1 MQASACK
8 PGSDMKAIIMAGG
21 GGSRLRPLTCGRP
34 KPMVPV
40 LNRPIMTHIVDLLKN
55 HGFADIGVTLQ
66 YQPEAIRDHFGNGAD
81 CGVNF
86 RYFVEETPLGT
97 AGSVKNAA
105 GFLDETFLVISGDA
119 LTDLELSR
127 AVEFHKAQGALATLV
142 LTRVDC
148 PLEYGVVIT
157 SEDGRVTQ
165 FLEKPGWGEVF
176 SDTVNTGIYVLEP
189 EVLDYFAPG
198 QVFDFSKDL
207 FPLLLREKK
216 PLFGLVLPGYWCDIG
231 NLQQYLEAHY
241 DALSGKVKM
250 NMPGTEVA
258 PRVWAEEDVFIHPE
272 AIVKGPALI
281 GANCQLGAGA
291 KIDPFTVLGCGS
303 LVQGGASIKKSV
315 LWNNVFV
322 GSGAALRGA
331 ILGSR
336 VQVQAKAG
344 IYEGAVVG
352 DDSIIRENSLLKP
365 DVKLWPHKLVET
377 GATVQQSLVW
387 GTCSP
392 KKVFGFEGITGL
404 VNVEITPE
412 FAARV
417 GAAFGS
423 ITGAGARL
431 AVSSDSYTASLMI
444 KEAVASGVQSVGAA
458 VLDLGEGITPMHR
471 YGMRA
476 LDCKGGV
483 HIKVSPQ
490 SPDKIVMIFT
500 NSRGGNISRGQERK
514 IENALAREDFLRSDP
529 SRIIPP
535 VAAPAVAAEYIS
547 AISGGLSAG
556 SLRDAGFKLLLCYDR
571 INLERFVAGLCE
583 KLGFSLENHDL
594 DGGGTA
600 YHSWLSYQEML
611 PSLARAVVESGAN
624 VGAVLDPNADRL
636 ILIDNKGQVIQE
648 DLLTALLSLIIL
660 KGQGGSVVV
669 PVTAPRVIEAL
680 AERYQGKVVRT
691 KTALQDFLDK
701 VLVNATGLEGISQFF
716 LHFDALSALARV
728 LEYTAQYN
736 TSLSELM
743 EEIPWFFMD
752 KKEVPVPWE
761 AKGRV
766 IRQLIQNPPA
776 SRLELLDGVKV
787 FHQDGWALVLPDPDE
802 PLCRVFSEGSTME
815 IAESLTD
822 MYIKKIHEIAGVKN

>member
-1 MQASACK
+1 
-8 PGSDMKAIIMAGG
+8 MKAIIMAGG
-21 GGSRLRPLTCGRP
+21 EGSRLRPLTCGRP

-40 LNRPIMTHIVDLLKN
+40 LNRPIMTHIVDLLRE
-55 HGFADIGVTLQ
+55 HGFNDIGVTLQ
-66 YQPEAIRDHFGNGAD
+66 YQPEAIRDHFGNGAEY
-81 CGVNF
+81 GVNL
-86 RYFVEETPLGT
+86 RYFVEEAPLGT

-105 GFLDETFLVISGDA
+105 CFLDETFLVISGDA

-127 AVEFHKAQGALATLV
+127 AVEFHKKQGALATLV

-157 SEDGRVTQ
+157 SADGKITQ

-198 QVFDFSKDL
+198 QKFDFSKDL

-231 NLQQYLEAHY
+231 NLQQYLEAHH
-241 DALSGKVKM
+241 DALSGKVKIKI
-250 NMPGTEVA
+250 PGTEVS
-258 PRVWAEEDVFIHPE
+258 PGVWVEEGVFINP
-272 AIVKGPALI
+272 AASVKGPALI

-291 KIDPFTVLGCGS
+291 RVEPFTVLGRGC
-303 LVQGGASIKKSV
+303 LMRERASIKRSV
-315 LWNNVFV
+315 LWNNVYV

-331 ILGSR
+331 VVGSR

-352 DDSIIRENSLLKP
+352 EDSIIRENSLLKP

-387 GTCSP
+387 GTCSQ
-392 KKVFGFEGITGL
+392 KKIFGFEGISGL

-423 ITGAGARL
+423 VAGAGARL

-444 KEAVASGVQSVGAA
+444 KEAVASGMQSVGVE
-458 VLDLGEGITPMHR
+458 VLELGVGITPMHR
-471 YGMRA
+471 YSVRS
-476 LDCKGGV
+476 LDCKGGI
-483 HIKVSPQ
+483 HIKVSPL
-490 SPDKIVMIFT
+490 SPDKVVMIFT
-500 NSRGGNISRGQERK
+500 NPRGGNISRDQERK
-514 IENALAREDFLRSDP
+514 IENALAREDFPRADG

-535 VAAPAVAAEYIS
+535 VPVPGTAEDYLS
-547 AISGGLSAG
+547 AICEGLG
-556 SLRDAGFKLLLCYDR
+556 TGELRDAGFKLLLCYDR
-571 INLERFVAGLCE
+571 INLEKFVAGLCGE
-583 KLGFSLENHDL
+583 LGFSLESHGF
-594 DGGGTA
+594 DGSGTE
-600 YHSWLSYQEML
+600 YRSWRSYQEML
-611 PSLARAVVESGAN
+611 PSLTRTVVKSGADA
-624 VGAVLDPNADRL
+624 GAVLDPNADRL
-636 ILIDNKGQVIQE
+636 ILIDNKGQVIQD
-648 DLLTALLSLIIL
+648 DLLTALISLIIL

-669 PVTAPRVIEAL
+669 PVTAPRAIEAL
-680 AERYQGKVVRT
+680 AERYRGKVVRT
-691 KTALQDFLDK
+691 KTAIQDFLDK
-701 VLVNATGLEGISQFF
+701 VLANDTGLEGISQFF

-728 LEYTAQYN
+728 LEYTARHN
-736 TSLSELM
+736 TSLSELAG
-743 EEIPWFFMD
+743 EIPTFFMD
-752 KKEVPVPWE
+752 RREVPVPWE

-766 IRQLIQNPPA
+766 IRRLIQDPPA
-776 SRLELLDGVKV
+776 GQLELLDGVKV
-787 FHQDGWALVLPDPDE
+787 YHQDGWALVLPDPDE

-815 IAESLTD
+815 IAESLTEF
-822 MYIKKIHEIAGVKN
+822 YINKISEIAGAQNKT